1 MNHLSSKQTYGNN
14 VSALKIWVCFL
25 SLFFLANTAC
35 CKDKA
40 CGNKHTTS
48 PLAKVV
54 FHTPQMNDVEVLA
67 EVAQTTEER
76 TQGLMGRKHL
86 APNRGMLFIFPYEG
100 EQIFWMKNTFI
111 ELDMIFI
118 RANLTVLGCLERA
131 EPLTTTPRSVEGLAK
146 YVLEV
151 NGGFCEKH
159 HISQASTVE
168 IFIDG
173 ERL

>member
-1 MNHLSSKQTYGNN
+1 
-14 VSALKIWVCFL
+14 
-25 SLFFLANTAC
+25 
-35 CKDKA
+35 
-40 CGNKHTTS
+40 
-48 PLAKVV
+48 
-54 FHTPQMNDVEVLA
+54 
-67 EVAQTTEER
+67 
-76 TQGLMGRKHL
+76 MGRKHL

-100 EQIFWMKNTFI
+100 EQTFWMKNTFI

-168 IFIDG
+168 IFLDSR
-173 ERL
+173 RL